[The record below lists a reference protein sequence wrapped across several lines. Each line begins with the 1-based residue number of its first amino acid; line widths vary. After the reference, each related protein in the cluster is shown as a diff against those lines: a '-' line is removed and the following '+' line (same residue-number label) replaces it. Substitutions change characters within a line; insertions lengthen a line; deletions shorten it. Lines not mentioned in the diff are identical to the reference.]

1 MYKDLIRTCRSANLI
16 FCFVTP
22 SLWSSWFAL
31 SPYLQGTKINCI
43 FVFLILF
50 SFGEGW
56 GGCKPKQCNEFKSLI
71 CVYSQLERLDQLFEE
86 EPFLLLAG
94 IKCTSPWPV
103 TMVTTTLNMV
113 SLQTIYVRK
122 NWVCL
127 PLENIIEKITSR

>member
-1 MYKDLIRTCRSANLI
+1 MVC
-16 FCFVTP
+16 FCFV
-22 SLWSSWFAL
+22 L
-31 SPYLQGTKINCI
+31 
-43 FVFLILF
+43 FVCFY
-50 SFGEGW
+50 EGG

-113 SLQTIYVRK
+113 SLQTSYVGK
-122 NWVCL
+122 NLICL
-127 PLENIIEKITSR
+127 PLENIVVKIS

>member
-1 MYKDLIRTCRSANLI
+1 M
-16 FCFVTP
+16 P
-22 SLWSSWFAL
+22 SLSSSWFAFVL
-31 SPYLQGTKINCI
+31 FCFVL
-43 FVFLILF
+43 FVFY
-50 SFGEGW
+50 EGS

-71 CVYSQLERLDQLFEE
+71 FVYSQLERLDQLFEE

-122 NWVCL
+122 NLICL
-127 PLENIIEKITSR
+127 PLENIVVKIS

>member
-1 MYKDLIRTCRSANLI
+1 M
-16 FCFVTP
+16 P
-22 SLWSSWFAL
+22 SLSSSWFAFVL
-31 SPYLQGTKINCI
+31 FCL
-43 FVFLILF
+43 FVFY
-50 SFGEGW
+50 EG
-56 GGCKPKQCNEFKSLI
+56 GVGCKPKQCTEFKSLI

-122 NWVCL
+122 NLICL
-127 PLENIIEKITSR
+127 PLENIVVKIS

>member
-1 MYKDLIRTCRSANLI
+1 M
-16 FCFVTP
+16 P
-22 SLWSSWFAL
+22 SLSSSWFAFVL
-31 SPYLQGTKINCI
+31 FCL
-43 FVFLILF
+43 FVFY
-50 SFGEGW
+50 EGGGG

-122 NWVCL
+122 NLICL
-127 PLENIIEKITSR
+127 PLENIVVKIS

>member
-1 MYKDLIRTCRSANLI
+1 MYKDFIRTCRSANLI

-31 SPYLQGTKINCI
+31 SPYLQGTKIHCI

-50 SFGEGW
+50 SFGEG
-56 GGCKPKQCNEFKSLI
+56 GGGVVCTPQQFNEPKSLI

-113 SLQTIYVRK
+113 RL
-122 NWVCL
+122 
-127 PLENIIEKITSR
+127 

>member
-1 MYKDLIRTCRSANLI
+1 M
-16 FCFVTP
+16 P
-22 SLWSSWFAL
+22 SLSSSWFAFVL
-31 SPYLQGTKINCI
+31 FCL
-43 FVFLILF
+43 FVFY
-50 SFGEGW
+50 EGG

-71 CVYSQLERLDQLFEE
+71 CVHSQLERLDQLFEE

-122 NWVCL
+122 NLICL
-127 PLENIIEKITSR
+127 PLENIVVKIS

>member
-1 MYKDLIRTCRSANLI
+1 M
-16 FCFVTP
+16 P
-22 SLWSSWFAL
+22 SLSLPSSWFAFVL
-31 SPYLQGTKINCI
+31 FCL
-43 FVFLILF
+43 FVFY
-50 SFGEGW
+50 EG
-56 GGCKPKQCNEFKSLI
+56 GRGCKPKQCNEFKSLI

-122 NWVCL
+122 NLICL
-127 PLENIIEKITSR
+127 PLENIVVKIS

>member
-1 MYKDLIRTCRSANLI
+1 MYKVLKCTCRSIVLKI
-16 FCFVTP
+16 RYFVLLCPRCRRRGLLLFCFV
-22 SLWSSWFAL
+22 
-31 SPYLQGTKINCI
+31 C
-43 FVFLILF
+43 LF
-50 SFGEGW
+50 FYEGGG

-71 CVYSQLERLDQLFEE
+71 CIYSQLERLDQLFEE

-122 NWVCL
+122 NLICL
-127 PLENIIEKITSR
+127 PLENIVVKIS